1 MKGKSKIVK
10 NRIEEVNVV
19 EAPKVTTALDSN
31 TRQKK
36 TKNVQVK
43 D

>member
-10 NRIEEVNVV
+10 NKVEEVKVV
-19 EAPKVTTALDSN
+19 EAPKVAESKPT
-31 TRQKK
+31 KK